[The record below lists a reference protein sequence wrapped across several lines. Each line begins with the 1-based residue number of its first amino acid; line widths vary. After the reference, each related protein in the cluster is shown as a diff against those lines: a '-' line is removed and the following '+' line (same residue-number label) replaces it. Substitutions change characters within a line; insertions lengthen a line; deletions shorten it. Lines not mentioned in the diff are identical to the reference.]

1 MLKMPLLYVEFH
13 CSLLVS
19 EQVGAYGLA
28 KSEISFFGQVFL
40 VA

>member
-19 EQVGAYGLA
+19 ERVGACGPA
-28 KSEISFFGQVFL
+28 KSEIGFFGQVLL